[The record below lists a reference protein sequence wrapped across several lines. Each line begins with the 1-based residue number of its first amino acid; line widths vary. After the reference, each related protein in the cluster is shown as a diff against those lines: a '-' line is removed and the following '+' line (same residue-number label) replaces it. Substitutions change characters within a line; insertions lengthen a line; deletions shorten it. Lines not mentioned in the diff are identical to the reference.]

1 MSTTSFHLR
10 LPRRVTAYFLLFG
23 LTAVIWLSGGAF
35 YVARAVNQSRSE
47 SASLRWLGRASAQLA
62 LDHLQHG
69 ESNLQAL
76 TQELNSKSGAA
87 YCAVLSKTGVYL
99 SHSNPELVG
108 HPAAEHEG
116 SSEQWGDTF
125 RLQYSDSHGV
135 PMDEYRTTLKAGG
148 TLIGTLVYGIA
159 QPSLWAYVSSAA
171 RHAPLAILGPACCMV
186 VGAVLLNRMVR
197 PVADIEQQLS
207 RVAMSASVE
216 GCDLMP
222 VTGFG
227 AAAMGWNRV
236 VNQRTAGSH
245 ASELGQQIQQSL
257 VKGRQ
262 GRLDGVLNSIPDGV
276 ATTDGTGQITY
287 TNLPMAAILGMKDIV
302 GATDASYGAGN
313 EAKLTDLLI
322 EGWLLS
328 PSDALLSADNQ
339 DRPVVTELSRLE
351 DGQRRVVRVARHP
364 VCIVGG
370 VRHECHVWI
379 IRDVTQQKLAEEMRD
394 SFVDTATHELRTPLA
409 NIKAYAETLAL
420 ADMIDVEQQKQF
432 LNTIN
437 SEATRLARFV
447 DDLLS
452 VSSMEVGSMALNK
465 QVTELHRMLNEV
477 LNKIK
482 PQIDEK
488 RLTFEVSI
496 PEKLPEP
503 RIDKDKIATVLVNLL
518 GNAVKYTPA
527 GGRVAFRVHATD
539 QNLEIDVEDTG
550 VGIAENELSKVFDKF
565 FRSDDPRVQEQKGT
579 GLGLALVQEV
589 VRLHGGR
596 VSVDSEIDKGSTFQI
611 VLPIG

>member
-1 MSTTSFHLR
+1 MLTTPFQLR

-23 LTAVIWLSGGAF
+23 LTAVVWLSGSAF
-35 YVARAVNQSRSE
+35 YVAREVNQDRSE
-47 SASLRWLGRASAQLA
+47 SASLRWLGRATSRAA
-62 LDHLQHG
+62 LDYLREGAKGLQPLVDQLK
-69 ESNLQAL
+69 SQ
-76 TQELNSKSGAA
+76 SGASYVA
-87 YCAVLSKTGVYL
+87 IRSKTGIYL
-99 SHSNPELVG
+99 AHSNHQLAGQMAV
-108 HPAAEHEG
+108 EHEG
-116 SSEQWGDTF
+116 TIDEWGDAI
-125 RLQYSDSHGV
+125 RIQYIGPQGEKV
-135 PMDEYRTTLKAGG
+135 DEYQTPLHAGGEAVG
-148 TLIGTLVYGIA
+148 TLIYAVG
-159 QPSLWAYVSSAA
+159 QPNLWGYVRSAA
-171 RHAPLAILGPACCMV
+171 HHAPLAVFGPACCMI

-197 PVADIEQQLS
+197 PVADIAQQLS
-207 RVAMSASVE
+207 RVAMSPSVE
-216 GCDLMP
+216 GCELRP
-222 VTGFG
+222 VPGIG

-236 VNQRTAGSH
+236 VNERADGGRVEDLDQKIR
-245 ASELGQQIQQSL
+245 QSL
-257 VKGRQ
+257 QTGRQ

-276 ATTDGTGQITY
+276 ATTDASGRLTY

-302 GATDASYGAGN
+302 GATDVGHGSESAPEMTN
-313 EAKLTDLLI
+313 LLV
-322 EGWLLS
+322 EGWQLS
-328 PSDALLSADNQ
+328 PNDALLSADSQ
-339 DRPVVTELSRLE
+339 HRPVVTELSRFE
-351 DGQRRVVRVARHP
+351 EGQRRVVRVARHP
-364 VCIVGG
+364 ICIVGG
-370 VRHECHVWI
+370 AHHECHVWI

-420 ADMIDVEQQKQF
+420 ADVIDVEQQKQF

-452 VSSMEVGSMALNK
+452 VSSMEVGSLSLNR
-465 QVTELHRMLNEV
+465 QTTELQRLLNEV
-477 LNKIK
+477 LAKIK
-482 PQIDEK
+482 PQIEEK

-503 RIDKDKIATVLVNLL
+503 SLDKDKIATVLVNLL

-550 VGIAENELSKVFDKF
+550 VGIAEDELPKVFDKF
-565 FRSDDPRVQEQKGT
+565 FRSDDSRVREQEGT

-596 VSVDSEIDKGSTFQI
+596 VSVESEIDKGSTFQI
-611 VLPIG
+611 VLPLG

>member
-1 MSTTSFHLR
+1 MSTNAFHLR

-35 YVARAVNQSRSE
+35 YVARAVNQTRSE
-47 SASLRWLGRASAQLA
+47 SASLRWLGRASSRLTLDYVRHGDAQLQS
-62 LDHLQHG
+62 LI
-69 ESNLQAL
+69 E
-76 TQELNSKSGAA
+76 ELKVQSGAT
-87 YCAVLSKTGVYL
+87 YCAILSNTGVYL
-99 SHSNPELVG
+99 AHSSSEFVG
-108 HPAAEHEG
+108 KPSSEHEG
-116 SSEQWGDTF
+116 NTEQWGDTL
-125 RLQYSDSHGV
+125 RLEYVDARGDL
-135 PMDEYRTTLKAGG
+135 MDEYRVPLETGG
-148 TLIGTLVYGIA
+148 KQFGTLVYGIA
-159 QPSLWAYVSSAA
+159 QPGLWAYISSAA
-171 RHAPLAILGPACCMV
+171 SHAPLAILGPACCMV
-186 VGAVLLNRMVR
+186 VGAVLLNRMVK

-216 GCDLMP
+216 GCELLP
-222 VTGFG
+222 VVGVG

-236 VNQRTAGSH
+236 VTQRASGSH
-245 ASELGQQIQQSL
+245 PTELGQQIQQSL
-257 VKGRQ
+257 AKGRQ

-276 ATTDGTGQITY
+276 ATTDATGQLTY
-287 TNLPMAAILGMKDIV
+287 TNLPMAAILGMNDIV
-302 GATDASYGAGN
+302 GATDANYGPGTAP
-313 EAKLTDLLI
+313 KMTDLLI
-322 EGWLLS
+322 ENWQLS
-328 PSDALLSADNQ
+328 PSDALLSMENK
-339 DRPVVTELSRLE
+339 DRPVVTELSRVQ

-364 VCIVGG
+364 ICIVGG
-370 VRHECHVWI
+370 VHHECHVWI
-379 IRDVTQQKLAEEMRD
+379 IRDITQQKLAEEMRD

-452 VSSMEVGSMALNK
+452 VSSMEVGSMTLNK
-465 QVTELHRMLNEV
+465 QVTELHRMLGDV
-477 LNKIK
+477 LKKIR
-482 PQIDEK
+482 PQIEEK
-488 RLTFEVSI
+488 RLTLEVSI

-503 RIDKDKIATVLVNLL
+503 RFDKDKIATVLVNLL
-518 GNAVKYTPA
+518 GNAVKYTPS

-550 VGIAENELSKVFDKF
+550 VGIAENELPKVFDKF

>member
-1 MSTTSFHLR
+1 MSSTSIQLR

-23 LTAVIWLSGGAF
+23 LAAVIWLGGGAF
-35 YVARAVNQSRSE
+35 YVAREVTQSRSE
-47 SASLRWLGRASAQLA
+47 SASLRWLGRASARLT
-62 LDHLQHG
+62 LEYVRHG
-69 ESNLQAL
+69 DSQLQAL
-76 TQELNSKSGAA
+76 VEELKTQSGAA
-87 YCAVLSKTGVYL
+87 YCAVLAKTGVYL
-99 SHSNPELVG
+99 AHTMPELVG
-108 HPAAEHEG
+108 KQAAEHQGTTDE
-116 SSEQWGDTF
+116 WGDTL
-125 RLQYSDSHGV
+125 RLEYVDPQGELI
-135 PMDEYRTTLKAGG
+135 DEYRAPLAIGG
-148 TLIGTLVYGIA
+148 KPIGTLVYGVT
-159 QPSLWAYVSSAA
+159 QPGLWTYFSSAA
-171 RHAPLAILGPACCMV
+171 HHAPLAILGPAFCMLI
-186 VGAVLLNRMVR
+186 GAVLLNRMVK

-216 GCDLMP
+216 GCELKP
-222 VTGFG
+222 VAGVG

-236 VNQRTAGSH
+236 VNHRSSGSQAG
-245 ASELGQQIQQSL
+245 ELGQQIQQSL
-257 VKGRQ
+257 AKGRQ

-276 ATTDGTGQITY
+276 ATTDAAGRLTY
-287 TNLPMAAILGMKDIV
+287 TNLPMAAILGMNDIV
-302 GATDASYGAGN
+302 GASDANYSAGN
-313 EAKLTDLLI
+313 APKLTDLLI
-322 EGWLLS
+322 ETWKLS
-328 PSDALLSADNQ
+328 PSDALLSADNK
-339 DRPVVTELSRLE
+339 DRPVVTELTRVQ

-364 VCIVGG
+364 ICIVGG
-370 VRHECHVWI
+370 VHHECHVWI
-379 IRDVTQQKLAEEMRD
+379 IRDVTQQKMAEEMRD

-452 VSSMEVGSMALNK
+452 VSSMEVGSMTLNK

-477 LNKIK
+477 LKKIK
-482 PQIDEK
+482 PQIEEK

-518 GNAVKYTPA
+518 GNAVKYTPS

-550 VGIAENELSKVFDKF
+550 VGIAENELTKVFDKF
-565 FRSDDPRVQEQKGT
+565 FRSEDPRVQEQKGT

-596 VSVDSEIDKGSTFQI
+596 VSVESEIDKGSTFQI
-611 VLPIG
+611 VLPLG